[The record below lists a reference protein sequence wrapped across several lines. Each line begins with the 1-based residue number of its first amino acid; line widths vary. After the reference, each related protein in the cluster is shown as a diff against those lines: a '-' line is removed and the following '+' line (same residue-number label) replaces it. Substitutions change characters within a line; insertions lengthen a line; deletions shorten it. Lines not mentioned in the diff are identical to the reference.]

1 MLYVLPWG
9 YHYGPIWLNSENS
22 LFVGEIMDESLM
34 IFPCL
39 ILHTGFQ
46 TIPENRLVSWGQ
58 PRIPARNRIGPHNL
72 DIISVIVGNLLG
84 DGWAENPR

>member
-1 MLYVLPWG
+1 MVCQ
-9 YHYGPIWLNSENS
+9 IM
-22 LFVGEIMDESLM
+22 GEIMDESLM